1 MLIRIFSLLLFAAVL
16 GGCAATRLDAD
27 VRTVG
32 AWPAGRAPGSFAF
45 ERLPSQQAQAAD
57 QDKLEAS
64 ALPALFQAG
73 FKPAQREPA
82 DVLVQVA
89 ARTGQGQWWAY
100 PDPFYG
106 PFGGGVGLYAGRG
119 RGAGWGYGGGWGW
132 GYPGPWGY
140 TYFVY
145 EVSLLILD
153 ARSHQALY
161 ETRAQSDGAWP
172 DEGSWAALFAAALKD
187 FPYAAVSPRR
197 VTIDLPK

>member
-1 MLIRIFSLLLFAAVL
+1 MSLIRSLCLLLLAAAL
-16 GGCAATRLDAD
+16 GGCAATRLDAE
-27 VRTVG
+27 VRSAGV
-32 AWPAGRAPGSFAF
+32 WPAGRAPGSFAF
-45 ERLPSQQAQAAD
+45 ERLPSQQAQAKD
-57 QDKLEAS
+57 QDRLEAS
-64 ALPALFQAG
+64 ALPALVQAG
-73 FKPAQREPA
+73 FKPMHDEPA

-106 PFGGGVGLYAGRG
+106 PFGGGVGLYAGRW
-119 RGAGWGYGGGWGW
+119 RGAGWGW

-140 TYFVY
+140 TYYVC

-153 ARSHQALY
+153 GLSHQALY

>member
-1 MLIRIFSLLLFAAVL
+1 MSIRTLSLLLLAAVL

-27 VRTVG
+27 VHTQG

-45 ERLPSQQAQAAD
+45 ERLPSQDANASE
-57 QDKLEAS
+57 QDRLEAS
-64 ALPALFQAG
+64 ALPAIVQAG
-73 FKPAQREPA
+73 FKPAQGAPP

-89 ARTGQGQWWAY
+89 ARTGQGQMIY
-100 PDPFYG
+100 RDPFYYG
-106 PFGGGVGLYAGRG
+106 PAWGGAGLYGGRWW
-119 RGAGWGYGGGWGW
+119 GAGMGYGGWGW
-132 GYPGPWGY
+132 GYAAPLGY
-140 TYFVY
+140 TYYAY

-172 DEGSWAALFAAALKD
+172 DEGTWAALCAAALRD

-197 VTIDLPK
+197 VTVDLPK